1 MTGPAASGETAPPLA
16 PGLVTVDRGE
26 WKGGGSPGAGTFR
39 RWKRARPLASRDPI
53 NTRVPRERP
62 REGRGA
68 RRPSR
73 WLSASRVTASGS
85 PAGAF
90 PCSGTKRLGGSGAVR
105 RRPRCARDSS
115 SQGAPP
121 AAPLPPLPAAQGK
134 PPRLLPPQGLFS
146 SRQRLCFGSAAAWRR
161 FPPGWSARC
170 PWLFCGTPGARI
182 GDLGARPAS
191 RVL

>member
-85 PAGAF
+85 PASAF

-105 RRPRCARDSS
+105 RRPPLRSGLQLARRPARRPASTPPGS
-115 SQGAPP
+115 AGKAP
-121 AAPLPPLPAAQGK
+121 AAPP
-134 PPRLLPPQGLFS
+134 
-146 SRQRLCFGSAAAWRR
+146 
-161 FPPGWSARC
+161 
-170 PWLFCGTPGARI
+170 TPGAFLQSPATLLRERSRLAPLSA
-182 GDLGARPAS
+182 GLERTVPLALLRNARGKN
-191 RVL
+191 R